1 MRVEPKDVDSR
12 HSRHQAG
19 WSPVSTAE
27 GDDAQYI
34 RESKY
39 IRSPLDERRLNYY
52 GSIVDSR
59 HERSKGA
66 KEKPTVIQR
75 VIYDCLKL

>member
-12 HSRHQAG
+12 HFRQQVG

-27 GDDAQYI
+27 GNHARYK
-34 RESKY
+34 RESNY

-52 GSIVDSR
+52 RPQIDSR
-59 HERSKGA
+59 HEMSKLGER
-66 KEKPTVIQR
+66 KTQPSYNK
-75 VIYDCLKL
+75 